1 MLLRP
6 AGAIVVLIAL
16 TQGVAAQSLE
26 DRLRDQ
32 LRQTTEQLR
41 QQQDGQA
48 ALQARATAAEAER
61 DSLRK
66 QVAVLQSQASHV
78 PHSHNDAESQALQ
91 AQVAKDRDALSQA
104 ASSVHEAQAEHD
116 RLQTTVTNQA
126 TMLTACQQKNA
137 TLLKI
142 SYDILDKFQHVDWWD
157 DVNLAEP
164 FVQDTRVNLQKVA
177 QDLGDQIYDAKF
189 DPRAVKLGG
198 PIMQKPTNPPANQN
212 AAPPAH

>member
-1 MLLRP
+1 MHVRFVGSILVLL
-6 AGAIVVLIAL
+6 AFGQGA
-16 TQGVAAQSLE
+16 AAQSLE

-41 QQQDGQA
+41 QLQDTQT

-61 DSLRK
+61 DGLKK
-66 QVAVLQSQASHV
+66 QLAALQAQV
-78 PHSHNDAESQALQ
+78 PHVQSKRNDAALEALQ

-104 ASSVHEAQAEHD
+104 AGSVHEAQAEHD

-137 TLLKI
+137 TLFKI

-157 DVNLAEP
+157 DMNLAEP

-189 DPRAVKLGG
+189 DPRAVKLGA
-198 PIMQKPTNPPANQN
+198 PIAQKPANPPANQN
-212 AAPPAH
+212 AASPAH